1 MEEKKKLKMGLKET
15 NVIITV
21 GITVDMRNIMS

>member
-21 GITVDMRNIMS
+21 GITVDMRKY